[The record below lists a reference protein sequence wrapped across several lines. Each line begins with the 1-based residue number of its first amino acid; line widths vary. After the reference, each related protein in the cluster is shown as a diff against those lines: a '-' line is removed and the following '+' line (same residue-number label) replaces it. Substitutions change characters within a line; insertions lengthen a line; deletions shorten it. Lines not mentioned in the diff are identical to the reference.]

1 MVLGIPILR
10 NPYFWLLIWV
20 WTKKNNTILS
30 HRHEHRQLLVIS
42 HVWLTLTTTAPLTYI
57 LGIIPPMKCSKN
69 PPAADEIGLIT
80 VDQSKKTIISKLD
93 TSNIHIDWMCN
104 ISYPSTFNIF
114 QLYKDWKRF
123 NLSRDISY
131 ETSRELQDLP
141 IFPIFPAGFRVLRRN
156 WACGPATR
164 SPWVSLGFWM
174 YIPVFNHP
182 GLWMFILKKDQLF
195 MVYSW

>member
-80 VDQSKKTIISKLD
+80 VDQSKKNNHIQIRHIKYPYRLNVQHILSQHVQHISIIQRLKTVQPFSWHFLWNFKRTPGSPHFSHISSWIQGVEEELSLWTRNSVTLGIPGFLD
-93 TSNIHIDWMCN
+93 VHPC
-104 ISYPSTFNIF
+104 F
-114 QLYKDWKRF
+114 QPPWFVDVHSQKR
-123 NLSRDISY
+123 SAVY
-131 ETSRELQDLP
+131 
-141 IFPIFPAGFRVLRRN
+141 
-156 WACGPATR
+156 
-164 SPWVSLGFWM
+164 
-174 YIPVFNHP
+174 
-182 GLWMFILKKDQLF
+182 GL
-195 MVYSW
+195 

>member
-42 HVWLTLTTTAPLTYI
+42 HHSSYEVFKKSPSCWWNWTYYSRSI
-57 LGIIPPMKCSKN
+57 
-69 PPAADEIGLIT
+69 
-80 VDQSKKTIISKLD
+80 QKKTIISKLD